1 MNNNFV
7 STGFFEGVSY
17 IFSHFF
23 EFFKLFMFTI
33 LNSLV
38 MALLGKVPFIGWI
51 LSMILGVLIIGFIP
65 YGVTTIV
72 CDIKIDFEIY
82 PNYMNF
88 LSTGIKSSVILQ
100 YLKIIFLG
108 VFVVLGISLFT
119 GLGIGVL
126 YGVNNS
132 NMAQGVLMILILGI
146 IAFVI
151 FSCFAEVKMMV
162 TLWIKIISCVY
173 EDYELVF
180 WNQNK
185 SCYKMIFVWMFV
197 HIINLIAFYAICS
210 VIAIDIKS
218 YYKL

>member
-1 MNNNFV
+1 
-7 STGFFEGVSY
+7 
-17 IFSHFF
+17 
-23 EFFKLFMFTI
+23 
-33 LNSLV
+33 
-38 MALLGKVPFIGWI
+38 
-51 LSMILGVLIIGFIP
+51 
-65 YGVTTIV
+65 
-72 CDIKIDFEIY
+72 
-82 PNYMNF
+82 
-88 LSTGIKSSVILQ
+88 
-100 YLKIIFLG
+100 
-108 VFVVLGISLFT
+108 
-119 GLGIGVL
+119 
-126 YGVNNS
+126 
-132 NMAQGVLMILILGI
+132 MAQGVLMILILGI